1 MVAGIIFGQII
12 WAICFI
18 PFLIYP
24 SSSSFFL
31 ALFIAPFFGGYFGAR
46 RGGNGA
52 AYIITIIVFIAVSVL
67 SGVYITDTS
76 WDYAHHLWAGVAL
89 LIILLI
95 LCNIIFVASGGLLG
109 IQVQRI
115 GQRNKQEGLKPEKE
129 IKKPEKEEL
138 LRGTLPNSPNPLQ
151 AKIAELE
158 MKEKDLRHDLVIIKN
173 KRGLEQVSP
182 ELLGEREKGLEKQ
195 LLDVILEKERL
206 IRKSEGKLVE
216 NYPGSPTKEKSG
228 SG

>member
-1 MVAGIIFGQII
+1 VVAGIIFGLII

-24 SSSSFFL
+24 SPSSFFL
-31 ALFIAPFFGGYFGAR
+31 ALFVAPLFGGYFGAR
-46 RGGNGA
+46 QGGNRA

-67 SGVYITDTS
+67 SGVYITNTS

-89 LIILLI
+89 LITLLI
-95 LCNIIFVASGGLLG
+95 LCNIIFVFSGGLLG
-109 IQVQRI
+109 IQVR
-115 GQRNKQEGLKPEKE
+115 GGGRNKQEGVQPEKE
-129 IKKPEKEEL
+129 IKKPEKDEL
-138 LRGTLPNSPNPLQ
+138 LRGTLPNSPNLLQ

-158 MKEKDLRHDLVIIKN
+158 MKEKDLRHDLVVIKN

-216 NYPGSPTKEKSG
+216 N
-228 SG
+228 

>member
-1 MVAGIIFGQII
+1 VVAGIIFGEII

-24 SSSSFFL
+24 GPSSFFL

-67 SGVYITDTS
+67 SGVYITNTS

-89 LIILLI
+89 LITLLV
-95 LCNIIFVASGGLLG
+95 LCNIIFVVSGGLLG
-109 IQVQRI
+109 IQIQGR
-115 GQRNKQEGLKPEKE
+115 GRHKQEGIKPEKD
-129 IKKPEKEEL
+129 EL
-138 LRGTLPNSPNPLQ
+138 LRGTLPKVPNPLQ
-151 AKIAELE
+151 AKIGELE
-158 MKEKDLRHDLVIIKN
+158 MKEKDLRHDLVVIKN

-206 IRKSEGKLVE
+206 IRKSEGK
-216 NYPGSPTKEKSG
+216 
-228 SG
+228 

>member
-1 MVAGIIFGQII
+1 MVAGIIFGLII

-24 SSSSFFL
+24 SPSSFFL
-31 ALFIAPFFGGYFGAR
+31 ALFVAPLFGGYFGAR
-46 RGGNGA
+46 QGGNRA

-67 SGVYITDTS
+67 SGVYITNTS

-89 LIILLI
+89 LITLLI
-95 LCNIIFVASGGLLG
+95 LCNIIFVFSGGLLG
-109 IQVQRI
+109 IQVQGR
-115 GQRNKQEGLKPEKE
+115 GRNKQEGLKPEME

-138 LRGTLPNSPNPLQ
+138 LRGTLPKMPNPLQ

-158 MKEKDLRHDLVIIKN
+158 GKEKDLRHDLVVIKN
-173 KRGLEQVSP
+173 KKGLEQVSP

-216 NYPGSPTKEKSG
+216 N
-228 SG
+228 

>member
-1 MVAGIIFGQII
+1 MVAGIIFGLII

-24 SSSSFFL
+24 SPSSFFL
-31 ALFIAPFFGGYFGAR
+31 ALFVAPLFGGYFGAR
-46 RGGNGA
+46 QGGNRA

-67 SGVYITDTS
+67 SGVYITNTS

-89 LIILLI
+89 LITLLI
-95 LCNIIFVASGGLLG
+95 LCNIIFVFSGGLLG
-109 IQVQRI
+109 IQVQGR
-115 GQRNKQEGLKPEKE
+115 GRNKQEGLQPEKE
-129 IKKPEKEEL
+129 IKKPEKDEL
-138 LRGTLPNSPNPLQ
+138 LRGTLPKMPNLLQ
-151 AKIAELE
+151 PKIAELE
-158 MKEKDLRHDLVIIKN
+158 MKEKDLRHDLVVIKN
-173 KRGLEQVSP
+173 KKGLEQVSP

-216 NYPGSPTKEKSG
+216 N
-228 SG
+228 

>member
-1 MVAGIIFGQII
+1 VVAGIIFGEII

-24 SSSSFFL
+24 GPSSFFL

-46 RGGNGA
+46 RGGNRA

-67 SGVYITDTS
+67 SGVYIPNTS

-89 LIILLI
+89 LITLLI
-95 LCNIIFVASGGLLG
+95 LCNIIFVVSGGLLG
-109 IQVQRI
+109 IQIQGR
-115 GQRNKQEGLKPEKE
+115 GRHKQEGIKPEKE
-129 IKKPEKEEL
+129 IKKPEKDEL
-138 LRGTLPNSPNPLQ
+138 LRGTLPKVPNPLQ
-151 AKIAELE
+151 AEIAELE
-158 MKEKDLRHDLVIIKN
+158 MKEKDLRHDLVVIKN

-206 IRKSEGKLVE
+206 IRKSEGK
-216 NYPGSPTKEKSG
+216 
-228 SG
+228 